1 MQNEHRQ
8 WRFEWRSVNLVNVFR
23 PKLGKE
29 TFCPVRAHIDSFVF
43 MSNIEF
49 NEKLNRFNHNI
60 FSESTQVRT
69 KRMTIDDVARKAGVS
84 KGTVSAVINAKD
96 TVKSET
102 RDQILEVMK
111 ELNFRP
117 KGVARNLK
125 NGGHDKSIGI
135 IIKDITYPFYTSIA
149 SGAREY
155 AHTKGYSV
163 IVTSSEDNH
172 EFEEQLTHLF
182 SAKDIKGTII
192 APTLEGKA
200 EIEHLFKL
208 KRINYPFVLLED
220 VKGIQ
225 ANVVAIDNLRAIK
238 RAVKYL
244 IDSGHTKIVHFAGP
258 PHSSHTME
266 RIEGFRHAFS
276 ESPLVFHRD
285 MIVPVGSHYEESLQH
300 TKQYFKSRKKE
311 EYPTAIVC
319 FNDQQA
325 LAVMTALKE
334 LSIRVPDDVSI
345 IGNDDIYYARIYPV
359 PLTTIR
365 APQQEIGKRAAEILI
380 RNIESPTLLPT
391 ERVVLETE
399 FIIRQ
404 SSRVLKH

>member
-1 MQNEHRQ
+1 M
-8 WRFEWRSVNLVNVFR
+8 
-23 PKLGKE
+23 KK
-29 TFCPVRAHIDSFVF
+29 I
-43 MSNIEF
+43 
-49 NEKLNRFNHNI
+49 
-60 FSESTQVRT
+60 
-69 KRMTIDDVARKAGVS
+69 TIDDVATKAGVS
-84 KGTVSAVINAKD
+84 KGTVSAVINAKA
-96 TVKSET
+96 TVKAET
-102 RDQILEVMK
+102 REHILDVMR

-135 IIKDITYPFYTSIA
+135 IIKDLNYPFYTSIA
-149 SGAREY
+149 TGAKEY
-155 AHTKGYSV
+155 ADTKGYSV
-163 IVTSSEDNH
+163 IVTSSADNH
-172 EFEEQLTHLF
+172 EYEEKLTHLF

-192 APTLEGKA
+192 APTLEGKS

-238 RAVKYL
+238 KAVMYL
-244 IDSGHTKIVHFAGP
+244 IKSGHTKIVHFAGP
-258 PHSSHTME
+258 PHSSHTLE

-276 ESPLVFHRD
+276 ESTLVFNKE
-285 MIVPVGSHYEESLQH
+285 MIVPVGSHYEESFSK
-300 TKQYFKSRKKE
+300 TKEYFKNRKRQD
-311 EYPTAIVC
+311 YPTAIVC

-325 LAVMTALKE
+325 LAVMTALRE
-334 LSIRVPDDVSI
+334 LSIRVPADISI

-365 APQQEIGKRAAEILI
+365 APQQEIGKKAAEILI
-380 RNIESPTLLPT
+380 RNIESSSLMPT

-399 FIIRQ
+399 FVIRE
-404 SSRVLKH
+404 SSRVLND